1 MNAMI
6 EVDLQRLR
14 DERQTYLITLYIK
27 PCHGWAGGGVDCAVY
42 PQAHAVV
49 DDFGTLV
56 IVRGWQ

>member
-1 MNAMI
+1 M
-6 EVDLQRLR
+6 
-14 DERQTYLITLYIK
+14 YLITLSISTL
-27 PCHGWAGGGVDCAVY
+27 HGHIGGGCVEAAF

>member
-6 EVDLQRLR
+6 EAMWHRMRTAPV
-14 DERQTYLITLYIK
+14 YLITLCIGIE
-27 PCHGWAGGGVDCAVY
+27 HSHTGGGLSGTAY